1 MYVWLIGS
9 MLGGLV
15 VCLVDWFHVRWI
27 GCMLVGSW
35 FGKLVLGLG
44 KIGCLFGNCFCFGL
58 IGFIG

>member
-1 MYVWLIGS
+1 

-58 IGFIG
+58 IGFNC